1 MNERV
6 KNIIDKIKALWG
18 KWTLVQKLIIGGVLV
33 AVIAV
38 VAVLIGVSSSSG
50 AVKLI
55 DTPITDEVA
64 RDRIILRL
72 NQENVNVTTGA
83 DGFLYV
89 KDESTAKRMR
99 AILVSEDLLPSGV
112 DPWAIFDRD
121 RWTITDFERNV
132 NLRRALTEEVRSM
145 IQSLDDVETAS
156 VAINLPDNRNTL
168 FRDDVRST
176 TVAVVITPKVGS
188 DITTNRKKIE
198 GIRRIVQLA
207 VGGIPNDNI
216 EISDNTGQL
225 ISDFDNMADFDRL
238 SRIEKEQRLIARLE
252 SEYRAQVL
260 NALQQ
265 IYGADRVRELNVKIE
280 MDMSDK
286 SVQTRDYLPTVIK
299 SDNPDTP
306 YDDSEIVNSITL
318 SSETSTTRWQGTGFN
333 PEGPEGVEGQTPPA
347 YRDMSNLYGVS
358 EQSIVKKNELVGQWD
373 TSEVISPSMGRRTVS
388 VNIDGSWSRVRD
400 ADGNLVVVNGEI
412 QREYTPL
419 SAEEIQAA
427 TRIVQDAI
435 GYSRT
440 RGDSVSVLNI
450 QFDKTAEFEEENSAY
465 MRRAQMQYTVLIVL
479 IVVAALLFA
488 FILYRIIRR
497 EVERRRRLAEEER
510 MRQYQLERDRSIME
524 AENAGME
531 VSMSVEERRRMELQ
545 ENAVNMAREHPENVA
560 LLIRTWLMEE

>member
-1 MNERV
+1 MNEQV
-6 KNIIDKIKALWG
+6 KKIIDKIKALWV
-18 KWTLVQKLIIGGVLV
+18 KLTLTQKIIAGAVLV
-33 AVIAV
+33 AIIAVIAV
-38 VAVLIGVSSSSG
+38 LVSVSSSSG
-50 AVKLI
+50 MVKLI
-55 DTPITDEVA
+55 DTPIADEAA
-64 RDRIILRL
+64 RDRIIMRL
-72 NQENVNVTTGA
+72 NQENVSVATGA
-83 DGFLYV
+83 DNILYV
-89 KDESTAKRMR
+89 RDDATARRMR

-145 IQSLDDVETAS
+145 IQSLDDVESAS
-156 VAINLPDNRNTL
+156 VAINIPDNRNTL
-168 FRDDVRST
+168 FRDDVRAT

-188 DITTNRKKIE
+188 DIAQNRKKIE
-198 GIRRIVQLA
+198 GIKRIVQLA
-207 VGGIPNDNI
+207 AGGIPDDNI

-238 SRIEKEQRLIARLE
+238 TRIEKEQKLIARLE

-265 IYGADRVRELNVKIE
+265 IYGQDRVRELNVKIE

-286 SVQTRDYLPTVIK
+286 SVQTRDYLPTIIR

-306 YDDSEIVNSITL
+306 YDDSEIVESVTL

-358 EQSIVKKNELVGQWD
+358 EQSIVKRNELVGQRD

-388 VNIDGSWSRVRD
+388 VNIDGSWARVRD

-419 SAEEIQAA
+419 SQDEIQAA

-435 GYSRT
+435 GYSAA

-450 QFDKTAEFEEENSAY
+450 QFDRAAEFEREDAAY
-465 MRRAQMQYTVLIVL
+465 MRRVQTQFTVLIVL
-479 IVVAALLFA
+479 IVVAALLIA

-497 EVERRRRLAEEER
+497 EIERRRRLAEEER

-524 AENAGME
+524 AESAGME

>member
-6 KNIIDKIKALWG
+6 KKIIDKIKALWG

-33 AVIAV
+33 AVIAA

-50 AVKLI
+50 AVRLI
-55 DTPITDEVA
+55 DTPIADEAA
-64 RDRIILRL
+64 RDRIVLRL
-72 NQENVNVTTGA
+72 NQENVNVAIGQ
-83 DGFLYV
+83 DNVLYV
-89 KDESTAKRMR
+89 RDEATAKRMR
-99 AILVSEDLLPSGV
+99 AILVSEDLLPSGI

-145 IQSLDDVETAS
+145 IQNLDDVESAS
-156 VAINLPDNRNTL
+156 VSINLPDNRNAL

-176 TVAVVITPKVGS
+176 TAAVVITPKVGS

-207 VGGIPNDNI
+207 VGGIPGENI
-216 EISDNTGQL
+216 EISDNTGAL

-238 SRIEKEQRLIARLE
+238 TRIEKEQKLIARLE

-265 IYGADRVRELNVKIE
+265 IYGADRVRELNVKID

-358 EQSIVKKNELVGQWD
+358 EQSIVKRNELVGQRD

-388 VNIDGSWSRVRD
+388 VNIDGSWTRVRD

-435 GYSRT
+435 GYDRA

-450 QFDKTAEFEEENSAY
+450 QFDRTAEFESENTAY
-465 MRRAQMQYTVLIVL
+465 MRRSQMQFTVLIVL

-497 EVERRRRLAEEER
+497 EIERRRRLAEEER

-524 AENAGME
+524 AEAGME

>member
-6 KNIIDKIKALWG
+6 KKIIDKIKALWG

-38 VAVLIGVSSSSG
+38 VVVLISVSSSSG
-50 AVKLI
+50 MVKLI
-55 DTPITDEVA
+55 DTPITDEAA

-72 NQENVNVTTGA
+72 NQENVSVSTGQ
-83 DGFLYV
+83 DNILYV
-89 KDESTAKRMR
+89 RDEATAKRMR

-132 NLRRALTEEVRSM
+132 NLRRALTEDVRSM
-145 IQSLDDVETAS
+145 IQSLDDVESAS
-156 VAINLPDNRNTL
+156 VSINLPDNRNAL
-168 FRDDVRST
+168 FRDDVRT
-176 TVAVVITPKVGS
+176 TTAAVVITPKVGS

-198 GIRRIVQLA
+198 GIKRIVQLA
-207 VGGIPNDNI
+207 VGGIPDDNI
-216 EISDNTGQL
+216 EISDNTGTL

-238 SRIEKEQRLIARLE
+238 TRIEKEQKLIARLE
-252 SEYRAQVL
+252 SEYRAKVL

-265 IYGADRVRELNVKIE
+265 IYGADRVRELNVKID

-358 EQSIVKKNELVGQWD
+358 EQSIVKRNELVGQRD

-388 VNIDGSWSRVRD
+388 VNIDGSWTRVRD

-435 GYSRT
+435 GYDRV

-450 QFDKTAEFEEENSAY
+450 QFDRTAEFESENAAH
-465 MRRAQMQYTVLIVL
+465 MRRSQMQYTILIVL

-497 EVERRRRLAEEER
+497 EIERRRRLAEEER
-510 MRQYQLERDRSIME
+510 MRQYQLERDRSILE
-524 AENAGME
+524 AEAGME

-545 ENAVNMAREHPENVA
+545 ENAVNMAKEHPENVA

>member
-1 MNERV
+1 MNERF
-6 KNIIDKIKALWG
+6 KNIIEKVKALWG

-38 VAVLIGVSSSSG
+38 VAVLLAVSSSSG
-50 AVKLI
+50 MVKLV
-55 DTPITDEVA
+55 DTPITDEAA

-72 NQENVNVTTGA
+72 NQENVSVSAGA

-89 KDESTAKRMR
+89 KDDATARRMR
-99 AILVSEDLLPSGV
+99 AILVSEDLMPSGV

-145 IQSLDDVETAS
+145 IQNLDDVESAS
-156 VAINLPDNRNTL
+156 VSINIPDNRNSL

-198 GIRRIVQLA
+198 GIKRIVQLA
-207 VGGIPNDNI
+207 AGGIPDENI
-216 EISDNTGQL
+216 EISDNTGAL
-225 ISDFDNMADFDRL
+225 ISDFSSMADFDRL
-238 SRIEKEQRLIARLE
+238 TRIEKEQKLIARLE

-265 IYGADRVRELNVKIE
+265 IYGPDRVRELNVKIE

-299 SDNPDTP
+299 SDNPSTP
-306 YDDSEIVNSITL
+306 YDDSEIVESITL

-358 EQSIVKKNELVGQWD
+358 EQSIVKKNELVGQRD
-373 TSEVISPSMGRRTVS
+373 TTEVVSPSMGRRTVS
-388 VNIDGSWSRVRD
+388 VNIDGSWSKMRD

-419 SAEEIQAA
+419 SNEEIQAA

-435 GYSRT
+435 GYDSA

-450 QFDKTAEFEEENSAY
+450 QFDRTAEFEREDSAY
-465 MRRAQMQYTVLIVL
+465 LRRVQMQYTVLVVL

-488 FILYRIIRR
+488 FIVFRMVRR
-497 EVERRRRLAEEER
+497 EIERRRRLAEEER

-524 AENAGME
+524 AESSME

-560 LLIRTWLMEE
+560 LLIRTWLTEE